1 MTTMK
6 ASKMEHKGLFIQWIQ
21 PVLVFMDPSFD
32 PSVCVC
38 VCVCVSA
45 CVYACVCM
53 CVERE
58 KIISK
63 LLRPEKIA

>member
-38 VCVCVSA
+38 VCVCV
-45 CVYACVCM
+45 CVRVSVCMGVCVC
-53 CVERE
+53 VWKE
-58 KIISK
+58 KK
-63 LLRPEKIA
+63 